1 MYDKSN
7 RYCKAVI
14 NQLEINNCL
23 LKKKKDMNRSTN
35 FATNTRI
42 PFKKLYNLRKQQK
55 IYMAFGLVM
64 SSNTQQKKPTYPIR
78 NIHYFKH
85 WLLQFYTF
93 TLRRTFFQRTKR
105 HSVKWTS
112 DHPPLPGNREEK
124 TPAGVIL
131 QQEVLVRN
139 KELTSSHKPGFWRGQ
154 QEVNKRWETA
164 VQRS

>member
-1 MYDKSN
+1 
-7 RYCKAVI
+7 
-14 NQLEINNCL
+14 
-23 LKKKKDMNRSTN
+23 MNRSTN

-42 PFKKLYNLRKQQK
+42 LFIKLYNLRKQQK
-55 IYMAFGLVM
+55 IYMTFGLVM
-64 SSNTQQKKPTYPIR
+64 SCNTQQKKPTYPIR

-112 DHPPLPGNREEK
+112 DHPPLPGNGEEK

-139 KELTSSHKPGFWRGQ
+139 KELTSSHEPGFCRGQ

-164 VQRS
+164 VQRFKQLPSSNKDPA

>member
-1 MYDKSN
+1 
-7 RYCKAVI
+7 
-14 NQLEINNCL
+14 
-23 LKKKKDMNRSTN
+23 MNRITN
-35 FATNTRI
+35 FAANTGI
-42 PFKKLYNLRKQQK
+42 PCKKLYNFRKQQK

-93 TLRRTFFQRTKR
+93 TLRRTFFQRTKG
-105 HSVKWTS
+105 HSIKWTS
-112 DHPPLPGNREEK
+112 DHPTLPGNREGK
-124 TPAGVIL
+124 TPSGVIL

-139 KELTSSHKPGFWRGQ
+139 KELTSSHQPGFCRGQ

-164 VQRS
+164 VQRFKQLPSSNKDPA

>member
-1 MYDKSN
+1 
-7 RYCKAVI
+7 
-14 NQLEINNCL
+14 
-23 LKKKKDMNRSTN
+23 MNRSTN

-42 PFKKLYNLRKQQK
+42 LFIKLYNLRKQQK
-55 IYMAFGLVM
+55 IYMTFGLVM
-64 SSNTQQKKPTYPIR
+64 SCNTQQKKPTYPIR

-93 TLRRTFFQRTKR
+93 TLRRTFFQRTKGQ
-105 HSVKWTS
+105 SVKWTS
-112 DHPPLPGNREEK
+112 DHPPLPGNGEEK

-139 KELTSSHKPGFWRGQ
+139 KELTSSHEPGFCRGQ

-164 VQRS
+164 VQRFKQLPSSNKDPA

>member
-1 MYDKSN
+1 MKWTE
-7 RYCKAVI
+7 AQTL
-14 NQLEINNCL
+14 QLTTEFHLKNYTILENN
-23 LKKKKDMNRSTN
+23 KRPTW
-35 FATNTRI
+35 
-42 PFKKLYNLRKQQK
+42 P
-55 IYMAFGLVM
+55 LVWWWVL
-64 SSNTQQKKPTYPIR
+64 TQQKKPTYPIR

-112 DHPPLPGNREEK
+112 DHPPLPGNGEEK
-124 TPAGVIL
+124 TPSGVIL

-139 KELTSSHKPGFWRGQ
+139 KELTSSHEPGFCRGQ

-164 VQRS
+164 VQRFKQLPSSNKDPA